1 MNCGAEASLGYI
13 ADLNITTTTTTRT
26 MTSGIEGE
34 GTHIISLLPK
44 LGTFAFGLLSLEAIG
59 SHKSFLTYQGPG
71 KQT

>member
-1 MNCGAEASLGYI
+1 
-13 ADLNITTTTTTRT
+13 

-44 LGTFAFGLLSLEAIG
+44 LGTFAFGLLSLEAFG